1 MNFNKANIS
10 TFLRIQCCLLVFIL
24 YVNISPA
31 QFYKKY
37 LPNLPKL
44 KLPVKTKTI
53 GNKLF
58 HSNNISKYIK
68 DSLLNNSLAM
78 PMSVG
83 YTDFDDNIRDLK
95 LLGIIQT
102 ENSLTIRPYIVGSRL
117 TYDSILHN
125 IDPSLHNNGHLKH
138 TKHLDIQLL
147 PINILQK
154 YNSHRPYGW
163 NDGPLSFSKGYQTL
177 ISGGVYIR
185 WYNLH
190 LNLRPEFF
198 KTASDKYE
206 TSAAWGQVNSSL
218 SKVIWGQ
225 SDLRM
230 DLGPI
235 SVGIAHQ
242 NIWRGPGYYSSLL
255 MSNNAQGF
263 KHIYLNTNK
272 PLKTPLGSFELSV
285 FGATL
290 TQNKDQG
297 FENKNLFKAASI
309 NTNTRYINML
319 TLTYSP
325 VFFKNFYVGANRVF
339 HQFSRTTP
347 STDFKKDYLPVLLP
361 LFRNVYQDNAE
372 AIDQLISG
380 FIKYSFPKEHAEF
393 YFEYGWNDGKSNA
406 RDLNLDNSHS
416 SASILGFKKLFELKN
431 KKYIGI
437 EAEATRMAQTPSYL
451 LRNAGN
457 WYEHGQLFEGYTNEN
472 QILGAGSGFGNNVQ
486 TILASWNN
494 GWTKY
499 GIKFQRIE
507 QQPRRIASSGADAY
521 LGEID
526 WNDYCY
532 GVVVKQRYKK
542 FLFNAQLDWVHSKNY
557 LWQEYRKA
565 GNFYFF
571 LNTIYIW

>member
-1 MNFNKANIS
+1 MNFKKARIS
-10 TFLRIQCCLLVFIL
+10 TFLRIQCFLLAIL
-24 YVNISPA
+24 IFVNSSHA
-31 QFYKKY
+31 QFYKKL
-37 LPNLPKL
+37 LPNFPKL
-44 KLPVKTKTI
+44 KLPVKTKTT

-58 HSNNISKYIK
+58 DSHNISKYIK
-68 DSLLNNSLAM
+68 DSLFNNSQAM
-78 PMSVG
+78 PMAVG
-83 YTDFDDNIRDLK
+83 YTDFDENIRDLK
-95 LLGIIQT
+95 LLGVIQT

-117 TYDSILHN
+117 SYDSILQK
-125 IDPSLHNNGHLKH
+125 IDTSLHNNGHLKH

-147 PINILQK
+147 PINLLQK
-154 YNSHRPYGW
+154 FNSHHPYGW

-190 LNLRPEFF
+190 LNLRPEIF
-198 KTASDKYE
+198 KTASGNYE
-206 TSAAWGQVNSSL
+206 RSAAWGQVNPSL
-218 SKVIWGQ
+218 SKIIWGQ

-235 SVGIAHQ
+235 SIGIAYQ

-263 KHIYLNTNK
+263 KHIYFNTNK

-297 FENKNLFKAASI
+297 FENKNLFKASVSP
-309 NTNTRYINML
+309 NTRYINML

-325 VFFKNFYVGANRVF
+325 VFFKNLYLGANRVF
-339 HQFSRTTP
+339 HQFTRTTP

-361 LFRNVYQDNAE
+361 LFRNAYQDNAE

-393 YFEYGWNDGKSNA
+393 YFEYGWNDGSSNA

-416 SASILGFKKLFELKN
+416 SASILGFKKLFEVKD

-457 WYEHGQLFEGYTNEN
+457 WYEHGQLLEGYTNEN

-486 TILASWNN
+486 TILATLNN
-494 GWTKY
+494 GWSKY

-507 QQPRRIASSGADAY
+507 QQPRRFASSGADAY
-521 LGEID
+521 LGDVD

-532 GVVVKQRYKK
+532 GIIVKQKYKRL
-542 FLFNAQLDWVHSKNY
+542 LFNAQIDWVHSKNY
-557 LWQEYRKA
+557 LWQENRKA
-565 GNFYFF
+565 GNLYFF

>member
-1 MNFNKANIS
+1 MNFKKVNIS
-10 TFLRIQCCLLVFIL
+10 NFLRTQCCLLVFFAFFN
-24 YVNISPA
+24 YSSA

-37 LPNLPKL
+37 LPKLPSL
-44 KLPVKTKTI
+44 KLPVKEKNN
-53 GNKLF
+53 GNKF
-58 HSNNISKYIK
+58 FDSERISKYVK
-68 DSLLNNSLAM
+68 DSILNKSQAM
-78 PMSVG
+78 PMAVG
-83 YTDFDDNIRDLK
+83 YTDFDENLRDLK

-102 ENSLTIRPYIVGSRL
+102 ENSLTIRPYITRSTL
-117 TYDSILHN
+117 PYDSILKY
-125 IDPSLHNNGHLKH
+125 IDTSIQNYGHIKH

-147 PINILQK
+147 PINFLQK
-154 YNSHRPYGW
+154 YNSKRPYGW

-177 ISGGVYIR
+177 ISGGVYLR
-185 WYNLH
+185 WYNFH
-190 LNLRPEFF
+190 LNIRPEFF
-198 KTASDKYE
+198 KTASDSYE
-206 TSAAWGQVNSSL
+206 RSGAWGQVTPSL
-218 SKVIWGQ
+218 SKIIWGQ

-235 SVGIAHQ
+235 SIGIANQ

-263 KHIYLNTNK
+263 KHYYFNTNK

-285 FGATL
+285 LGATL
-290 TQNKDQG
+290 TQNKTQG
-297 FENKNLFKAASI
+297 FENKNLFTANVSE
-309 NTNTRYINML
+309 NTRYINML

-325 VFFKNFYVGANRVF
+325 VFFKNLYLGANRVF

-347 STDFKKDYLPVLLP
+347 STNFKKDYLPVLLP

-380 FIKYSFPKEHAEF
+380 FIKYSFPKEHAEL

-416 SASILGFKKLFELKN
+416 SASILGFKKLFEIKN
-431 KKYIGI
+431 KQYIGI

-457 WYEHGQLFEGYTNEN
+457 WYEHGQLTAGYTNEN
-472 QILGAGSGFGNNVQ
+472 QTLGAGSGFGNNVQ
-486 TILASWNN
+486 TILTTWNR

-507 QQPRRIASSGADAY
+507 QQPRRFASSGADAY
-521 LGEID
+521 LGDTD

-532 GVVVKQRYKK
+532 GFVVKQRYKK
-542 FLFNAQLDWVHSKNY
+542 ILLNAQVDWVHSKNY
-557 LWQEYRKA
+557 LWQENKQL
-565 GNFYFF
+565 GNLYFF